1 MWAGPAFGRF
11 QKGQSAS
18 VISGAS
24 QWMQVASW
32 SCQVSMVRIVWPWA
46 VSALLCC
53 VASRSVT
60 IVPLLSWVISVFLDL
75 SVIADGNREG
85 RAS

>member
-1 MWAGPAFGRF
+1 
-11 QKGQSAS
+11 
-18 VISGAS
+18 
-24 QWMQVASW
+24 
-32 SCQVSMVRIVWPWA
+32 
-46 VSALLCC
+46 
-53 VASRSVT
+53 VT